1 MTQPFR
7 PLIAWLM
14 LVLLNALAPA
24 PALGQARPAPDPAL
38 SPGVVRV
45 LSADEIRGTAWGRDE
60 RHVTP
65 AMKRRV
71 FRAYGVTGVHDPSCG
86 SPRCELDHVVP
97 RSCGGADI
105 EGNLFPQAAP
115 WWHEKD
121 LLEDYAARRVK
132 DGTMTVEACQAL
144 FLAPADWRQ
153 GFRAVFGREP

>member
-1 MTQPFR
+1 VKH
-7 PLIAWLM
+7 LAAAI
-14 LVLLNALAPA
+14 LLLLAGLG
-24 PALGQARPAPDPAL
+24 PALGQARSAPDPAL

-45 LSADEIRGTAWGRDE
+45 LSADQVRATTWGKDE

-65 AMKRRV
+65 AMKAQV
-71 FRAYGVTGVHDPSCG
+71 FRAYGVTGIHDASCG
-86 SPRCELDHVVP
+86 APRCELDHVVP

-115 WWHEKD
+115 FWHEKD

-144 FLAPADWRQ
+144 FLAPADWRDA
-153 GFRAVFGREP
+153 FREVFGREP